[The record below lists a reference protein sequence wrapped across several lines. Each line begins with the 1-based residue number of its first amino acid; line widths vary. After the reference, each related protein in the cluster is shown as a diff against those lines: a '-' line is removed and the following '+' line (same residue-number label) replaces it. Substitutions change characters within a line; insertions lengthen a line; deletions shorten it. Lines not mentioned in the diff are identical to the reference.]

1 MSKANYLAILA
12 TSLFGQP
19 AFAQDV
25 RYEAVWNSGQSTS
38 LVTAPLSRQAFVDT
52 GQDLAE
58 SGLRL
63 IDVET
68 TTRGNRRV
76 YAGLWTQGTGSNLF
90 EGPMGPVDLREAMQQ
105 KRAQG
110 MRLVDFE
117 LFRSSSGGRRY
128 LAVWRNGSGEERL
141 TGPMQQDAFFAR
153 GERLT
158 QQGLRLID
166 VEVERVNGVLLYS
179 GLFRTGT
186 GSNLITAPLRR
197 QAFRQKRDEMVAQ
210 GLELVDME
218 RIRIGGTN
226 RFVGVWSSG
235 PGESRISV
243 PREFGPFFIFAQ
255 DQFNDEKHTRD
266 FELRA
271 AVVAPEEPERPP
283 GGGGGGGDGP
293 DTSGLPSNPPGV
305 SFTDSQRLR
314 IQFTQIGDV
323 PFTMELPLSWL
334 PDYLP
339 TREDGEPVLPDTFCA
354 IHVRLADSIFWQVPG
369 DEAVVSPPFLATP
382 SVSALGSEFF
392 NGGVE
397 FEGPFGACSG
407 TQTEWVFNQPFT
419 TGETPFEP
427 LPNMSLVIE
436 GRAEISF
443 KAAGAPEG
451 ELLEA
456 HELFEDESLEALEA
470 LLEAFEELFEE
481 GHDVASYCQTT
492 GNFWDE
498 FCELSPLSCPDAAG
512 VLPECQ

>member
-1 MSKANYLAILA
+1 MIRMIHSTIFVASFAI
-12 TSLFGQP
+12 QP
-19 AFAQDV
+19 AAAQDV
-25 RYEAVWNSGQSTS
+25 RYEATWNSGERTS
-38 LVTAPLSRQAFVDT
+38 LVSAPLSRAAFLET

-68 TTRGNRRV
+68 TMRGNRRV
-76 YAGLWTQGTGSNLF
+76 YAGLWTQGTGSNFF
-90 EGPMGPVDLREAMQQ
+90 EGPMGPIDLRNSM
-105 KRAQG
+105 RARREQG
-110 MRLVDFE
+110 LRLVDFE
-117 LFRSSSGGRRY
+117 IIRTGNGGRRY
-128 LAVWRNGSGEERL
+128 LAVWRNGSGEEIL

-158 QQGLRLID
+158 ARGLRLID

-197 QAFRQKRDEMVAQ
+197 RAFLQRRDEMVAR
-210 GLELVDME
+210 GLELVDFE
-218 RIRIGGTN
+218 RIRVRGRN

-235 PGESRISV
+235 PGESRLSV

-255 DQFNDEKHTRD
+255 DQFNDDKHTRD

-271 AVVAPEEPERPP
+271 AIVAPDDPDTPP
-283 GGGGGGGDGP
+283 GDGGDGP
-293 DTSGLPSNPPGV
+293 DTTQLPDNPPGIG
-305 SFTDSQRLR
+305 FTDSQRLR

-492 GNFWDE
+492 GDFWGE
-498 FCELSPLSCPDAAG
+498 FCELSPLSCPDAVG